1 MNILIKNL
9 SNTYNYGSMMMGEN
23 LISRMFNHFGNSVS
37 FYIDSKTESD
47 LERLR
52 VATKCE
58 RIYSDKF
65 LKFDL
70 ITEKIK
76 YVRFVEKVIREKLAY
91 IKASKFY
98 DSVIF
103 LGGDDFAE
111 TYYTLPRDNSVIKKT
126 LKEIEYFNNR
136 TKVFMIGQTIGP
148 YTEERKKW
156 AKKYLSN
163 VKIYTRDDDCLE
175 YLSNELEING
185 VKSRDLA
192 LLDLNLQSEY
202 KDNIESILNKYNL
215 VKEEYITFVGTGLL
229 ELYSNNKDNFVNG
242 IALTLEELIKRYPN
256 KKIVYLSHVTLPKSS
271 SDNKLIEFI
280 KDKYKSLSKNI
291 TFIDESILPVEARMI
306 LGNGY
311 VTITFRMHAA
321 VSTFQMGKPAIS
333 LAYSKKYKG
342 VIGNG
347 LNMNDLIIDCKNNFN
362 CDEMHKMVSNKL
374 DYVDKNYK
382 DICLEI
388 NKNVEICKKI
398 VNKTLNEVN
407 KILESDI
414 NE

>member
-23 LISRMFNHFGNSVS
+23 LISRIVSHFKDSVS
-37 FYIDSKTESD
+37 FYIDSKNESD

-52 VATKCE
+52 VATKYE

-76 YVRFVEKVIREKLAY
+76 YVRYAEKIIREKLSY
-91 IKASKFY
+91 IKASNFY
-98 DSVIF
+98 DAVIF

-111 TYYTLPRDNSVIKKT
+111 TYYTLPRDNKVIKKT
-126 LKEIEYFNNR
+126 LKEIEYFNNK

-148 YTEERKKW
+148 YTEERKEW

-175 YLSNELEING
+175 YLSNELEIKG

-202 KDNIESILNKYNL
+202 KDNIKYILRKYNL

-229 ELYSNNKDNFVNG
+229 DAYSDNKDKFVNG
-242 IALTLEELIKRYPN
+242 IVLTLEELIKRYPD

-271 SDNKLIEFI
+271 SDNKLIEII
-280 KDKYKSLSKNI
+280 KEKEVSKNI

-347 LNMNDLIIDCKNNFN
+347 LNMNDLIIDCRNNFN
-362 CDEMHKMVSNKL
+362 CEDMHKIVSKKL
-374 DYVDKNYK
+374 DYVDKNYN

-388 NKNVEICKKI
+388 NKNVEICKKM
-398 VNKTLNEVN
+398 VDKTLNEVN